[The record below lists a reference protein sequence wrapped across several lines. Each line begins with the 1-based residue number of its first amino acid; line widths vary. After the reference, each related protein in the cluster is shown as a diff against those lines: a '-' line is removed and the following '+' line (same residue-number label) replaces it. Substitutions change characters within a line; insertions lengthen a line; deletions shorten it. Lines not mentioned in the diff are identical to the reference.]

1 MDQQCERKTSIRH
14 GWPSGLRRQ
23 FKVLFSSGAWVRTP
37 LHAFL
42 AQEDVY
48 RNENVFTL
56 FYFNLFCFSLFY
68 FFFLFFLSFPLLLF
82 ISFSFSLLL
91 YLFILFFFPSPF
103 LCFIY
108 SISLSLFIL
117 FIFSFLFIFFF
128 SICFILLVQVGQIV
142 LFIGR
147 FISSRIHPFPSEH
160 GSKDAQSLLSTIM
173 FTQMGTSGN
182 LPFCFCFIFISG
194 YILFYFIFN

>member
-68 FFFLFFLSFPLLLF
+68 FHFVLFFLYFVL
-82 ISFSFSLLL
+82 FSLLFFCFL
-91 YLFILFFFPSPF
+91 CFILFFLFSLIIF
-103 LCFIY
+103 SYFIY
-108 SISLSLFIL
+108 SI
-117 FIFSFLFIFFF
+117 FFYF
-128 SICFILLVQVGQIV
+128 
-142 LFIGR
+142 
-147 FISSRIHPFPSEH
+147 
-160 GSKDAQSLLSTIM
+160 
-173 FTQMGTSGN
+173 
-182 LPFCFCFIFISG
+182 
-194 YILFYFIFN
+194 ILFYFIMACTSRIGWSFDWQVHIKQDTPVPI

>member
-1 MDQQCERKTSIRH
+1 MYKH

-68 FFFLFFLSFPLLLF
+68 FHFVLFFLYFVL
-82 ISFSFSLLL
+82 FSLLFFCFL
-91 YLFILFFFPSPF
+91 CFLCFILFF
-103 LCFIY
+103 
-108 SISLSLFIL
+108 LF
-117 FIFSFLFIFFF
+117 SLFIFFY
-128 SICFILLVQVGQIV
+128 FILFYFYWLVQVGQGG
-142 LFIGR
+142 LLTGR

-160 GSKDAQSLLSTIM
+160 GRCLEPVKYHYVHTD
-173 FTQMGTSGN
+173 GN
-182 LPFCFCFIFISG
+182 IR
-194 YILFYFIFN
+194 

>member
-82 ISFSFSLLL
+82 ISFSFFPSSLFIYFSFPLL
-91 YLFILFFFPSPF
+91 FFVLFILFPFPF
-103 LCFIY
+103 LFY
-108 SISLSLFIL
+108 LF
-117 FIFSFLFIFFF
+117 FIFSFF
-128 SICFILLVQVGQIV
+128 SIY
-142 LFIGR
+142 LFYT
-147 FISSRIHPFPSEH
+147 SCTSRI
-160 GSKDAQSLLSTIM
+160 DCSLHWQVHIKQDTPVPIR
-173 FTQMGTSGN
+173 TRK
-182 LPFCFCFIFISG
+182 
-194 YILFYFIFN
+194 

>member
-91 YLFILFFFPSPF
+91 YLFIFSFPLLFFVLFF

-108 SISLSLFIL
+108 SIYFYLFIL
-117 FIFSFLFIFFF
+117 YFLYKQDRLIFP
-128 SICFILLVQVGQIV
+128 LVGSYQVGYT
-142 LFIGR
+142 R
-147 FISSRIHPFPSEH
+147 SHPNTEV
-160 GSKDAQSLLSTIM
+160 KMLRA
-173 FTQMGTSGN
+173 
-182 LPFCFCFIFISG
+182 C
-194 YILFYFIFN
+194 